1 MSFSIS
7 LQITSPSNW
16 KKFSQVLLITDDR
29 IDYNVDLIVLEG
41 LCNFRVIYEQDL
53 RLDNIVS
60 KVRKIDITPTTD
72 TLLICRIGID
82 DFIDG
87 KTGDS
92 SHDICQRM
100 ENHAFTMLGTMK
112 KAKLV
117 KKKLKS
123 LCSKNSEVFFTYV
136 LSVDIARAFYKS
148 ELSESESKHVKAV
161 SQRLNDRI
169 LYFNRY
175 VDLVLPSALKK
186 DLIDYFPLVDQKA
199 ANFVVDNTD
208 GWTLNKSS
216 ADELSK
222 SFGTNLKD
230 YCYSLKRFEHIIIV
244 GDSHF
249 DNIVRAWPADRFS
262 STILMDSFYK
272 LSNIVSGDPIV
283 KELSIYKNALI
294 ILNLGFH
301 DLHIRQSF
309 TCPCGE
315 NFELFAPK
323 TLSMNKYELLAQVTG
338 SMESAEQVLEKSLV
352 NCTVIF
358 ATCDIPYTER
368 YQMSVLEDHYKKG
381 NFCKN
386 KRAFIR
392 KSFCMHQMVKGI
404 DRLKDIAGTYNEI
417 VSSHCTVNNL
427 PVVNR
432 LPSLW
437 KFNDDSV
444 NNPVTCSV
452 KCFSDGINL
461 IPAAAQE
468 VAKYFYD
475 MVDTLSE
482 LMPGN
487 TLKEYTSVTECLH
500 HRRIPVIS
508 QKAGQNSTE
517 VDESNK
523 GNPVSMGKG
532 SKDIAKKK
540 DEKLDNKI
548 GKCAAVP
555 INRTPTASGPTVNKT
570 EINPPLGI
578 QVGFTPFPG
587 QPPPS
592 RNPFLGLQLP
602 QFAGP
607 LGPQPPLG
615 RPVMGPQPPLGY
627 PVMGPQPPLGHPVM
641 GPQPPLGHP
650 VMGPQPPLGHPVMGP
665 QPPLG
670 HPVMGPQPPLGHPVM
685 GPQPPLGH
693 PVMGPQPPLGHTGLG
708 PQPPYA
714 SPYVYAGGEPFPRA
728 PSYDVGYPKNT
739 QVQSQQPSWN
749 WQENPN
755 PPHYGGYP
763 TYEQQNLNQQESTPQ
778 SSNAHLER

>member
-29 IDYNVDLIVLEG
+29 IDYNVDLIGLEG
-41 LCNFRVIYEQDL
+41 LCSFRVVYEQDL

-60 KVRKIDITPTTD
+60 KVRKIDIKPTTD
-72 TLLICRIGID
+72 TLLICGIGID

-92 SHDICQRM
+92 SRDICQRM

-123 LCSKNSEVFFTYV
+123 LCSKNSEVFFMYV

-148 ELSESESKHVKAV
+148 QLLEREWKHVEAMN
-161 SQRLNDRI
+161 QQLNDRI

-199 ANFVVDNTD
+199 VNFVEDNTD

-262 STILMDSFYK
+262 STILIDSFYK
-272 LSNIVSGDPIV
+272 LSNIISGDPIV
-283 KELSIYKNALI
+283 RELSMYKNALI

-301 DLHIRQSF
+301 DLHTCKSF

-315 NFELFAPK
+315 NLEIFAPK
-323 TLSMNKYELLAQVTG
+323 TLDMKRDKLLAKVLG
-338 SMESAEQVLEKSLV
+338 SMESAEQVLKKSLV

-358 ATCDIPYTER
+358 ATCDIPHTEW
-368 YQMSVLEDHYKKG
+368 YQMSVLEDHYEDE
-381 NFCKN
+381 NFCKV
-386 KRAFIR
+386 KRAFVRMHSRVRGIEMR
-392 KSFCMHQMVKGI
+392 KMVRGI
-404 DRLKDIAGTYNEI
+404 GRLQYIAGIYNEI

-427 PVVNR
+427 PVLNR

-437 KFNDDSV
+437 KLNDDSV
-444 NNPVTCSV
+444 NNPVTCSI
-452 KCFSDGINL
+452 KCFSDGIKL
-461 IPAAAQE
+461 TPAAAQE

-482 LMPGN
+482 LIPGN
-487 TLKEYTSVTECLH
+487 TLKKNTSVTECLQA
-500 HRRIPVIS
+500 RPVIS
-508 QKAGQNSTE
+508 QRARQNSTV

-523 GNPVSMGKG
+523 GNPVSMGKR
-532 SKDIAKKK
+532 SKDIVKKK
-540 DEKLDNKI
+540 DKKLDNKI
-548 GKCAAVP
+548 GKCYAAL
-555 INRTPTASGPTVNKT
+555 INIKPTASGPTVNKT
-570 EINPPLGI
+570 EISPHLGN
-578 QVGFTPFPG
+578 QAGFTPFPG

-592 RNPFLGLQLP
+592 RNPYLGPQPP

-607 LGPQPPLG
+607 L
-615 RPVMGPQPPLGY
+615 
-627 PVMGPQPPLGHPVM
+627 GPQPPLGHPVM

-650 VMGPQPPLGHPVMGP
+650 GLGPQPSLGHPVMGP

-670 HPVMGPQPPLGHPVM
+670 HTGLG
-685 GPQPPLGH
+685 L
-693 PVMGPQPPLGHTGLG
+693 QPPLGHTGLG

-749 WQENPN
+749 WQEKPN

-763 TYEQQNLNQQESTPQ
+763 TYDQQNLNQQESIPQ

>member
-29 IDYNVDLIVLEG
+29 IDYSVDLIGLEG
-41 LCNFRVIYEQDL
+41 LCSFRVVYEQDL

-60 KVRKIDITPTTD
+60 KVRKIDIKPTTD
-72 TLLICRIGID
+72 TLLICGIGID

-148 ELSESESKHVKAV
+148 QLLESEWKHVEAMT
-161 SQRLNDRI
+161 QQLNDRI

-186 DLIDYFPLVDQKA
+186 DLMDYFPLVDQKA
-199 ANFVVDNTD
+199 ANFVKDNTD

-216 ADELSK
+216 ADELSE

-262 STILMDSFYK
+262 STILIDSFYK

-301 DLHIRQSF
+301 DLHKCESV
-309 TCPCGE
+309 TCNCIE
-315 NFELFAPK
+315 RFWLYTPK
-323 TLSMNKYELLAQVTG
+323 TLSMEKDELLAQVLN
-338 SMESAEQVLEKSLV
+338 SMETAEQVLKQSLV
-352 NCTVIF
+352 NCSVIF
-358 ATCDIPYTER
+358 AAYDIPHTEW
-368 YQMSVLEDHYKKG
+368 YQVSVLEDHYEKTNCAHKMKSG
-381 NFCKN
+381 
-386 KRAFIR
+386 FIPMV
-392 KSFCMHQMVKGI
+392 KMVKGI
-404 DRLKDIAGTYNEI
+404 DGLKYIAGIYNEI
-417 VSSHCTVNNL
+417 VSSHCAGNNL
-427 PVVNR
+427 PVLNR

-437 KFNDDSV
+437 KLDGDSV
-444 NNPVTCSV
+444 NNTVTCSN
-452 KCFSDGINL
+452 KCFSDGIKL
-461 IPAAAQE
+461 IPAAAQA

-482 LMPGN
+482 LMPDS
-487 TLKEYTSVTECLH
+487 TLKKNTSVTECLQA
-500 HRRIPVIS
+500 IIE
-508 QKAGQNSTE
+508 QNAGQNSTV
-517 VDESNK
+517 VDESSK
-523 GNPVSMGKG
+523 VNPVSTGEG
-532 SKDIAKKK
+532 SKDIVKKK
-540 DEKLDNKI
+540 DKKLDKKI
-548 GKCAAVP
+548 GTCYAAL
-555 INRTPTASGPTVNKT
+555 INIKPTASGPTVNKT
-570 EINPPLGI
+570 EISPHLGECAAVLINRTPTTSGPTVNKTEISPPPGN
-578 QVGFTPFPG
+578 QAGFTPFPG

-592 RNPFLGLQLP
+592 RNPYLGPQPP

-607 LGPQPPLG
+607 L
-615 RPVMGPQPPLGY
+615 
-627 PVMGPQPPLGHPVM
+627 GPQPPLGHPVM

-670 HPVMGPQPPLGHPVM
+670 HP
-685 GPQPPLGH
+685 
-693 PVMGPQPPLGHTGLG
+693 GLG

-714 SPYVYAGGEPFPRA
+714 SPYEYAGGAPFPPA
-728 PSYDVGYPKNT
+728 PSYHVGYPENT

-763 TYEQQNLNQQESTPQ
+763 AYEQQNLNQQENLYTTPQ
-778 SSNAHLER
+778 SSNAPVER

>member
-1 MSFSIS
+1 MKITYIIRYKQRLHKNLISGTVFFPLLVIFYIS

-29 IDYNVDLIVLEG
+29 IDYSVDLIGLEG
-41 LCNFRVIYEQDL
+41 LCSFRVVYEQDL

-60 KVRKIDITPTTD
+60 KVRKIDIKPTTD
-72 TLLICRIGID
+72 TLLICGIGID

-92 SHDICQRM
+92 SQDICQRM

-148 ELSESESKHVKAV
+148 ELSESEWKHVKAMN
-161 SQRLNDRI
+161 QQLNDRI

-262 STILMDSFYK
+262 STILIDSFYK

-283 KELSIYKNALI
+283 EELSIYKNALI

-315 NFELFAPK
+315 NLEIFAAK
-323 TLSMNKYELLAQVTG
+323 TLSMEKDELLAQVLS
-338 SMESAEQVLEKSLV
+338 SMETAEQVLKQSLV

-358 ATCDIPYTER
+358 AMCDIPHAAQ
-368 YQMSVLEDHYKKG
+368 YQVNVLEDHYYKTNCLLKMRSSFIPMGTMMKG
-381 NFCKN
+381 INRLKFI
-386 KRAFIR
+386 AFI
-392 KSFCMHQMVKGI
+392 
-404 DRLKDIAGTYNEI
+404 YNEI

-427 PVVNR
+427 PVLNR

-437 KFNDDSV
+437 KLNDDPV
-444 NNPVTCSV
+444 TNPVTCSI
-452 KCFSDGINL
+452 KCFSDGIKL
-461 IPAAAQE
+461 TPAAAQE

-475 MVDTLSE
+475 MVDALSE
-482 LMPGN
+482 LMPGSA
-487 TLKEYTSVTECLH
+487 LKKNTSVSECLQA
-500 HRRIPVIS
+500 RPVIS

-570 EINPPLGI
+570 EISPHPGN
-578 QVGFTPFPG
+578 QAGFTPFPG

-592 RNPFLGLQLP
+592 RNPFLGPQPP

-615 RPVMGPQPPLGY
+615 H
-627 PVMGPQPPLGHPVM
+627 PQPPLGHPVM

-650 VMGPQPPLGHPVMGP
+650 VMGPQPPLGHPVMGL

-670 HPVMGPQPPLGHPVM
+670 HPVMGPQPPLGHT
-685 GPQPPLGH
+685 GLA
-693 PVMGPQPPLGHTGLG
+693 PQPPLGHTGLG

-714 SPYVYAGGEPFPRA
+714 SPYVYASGEPFPRA

-749 WQENPN
+749 CQENPN

-763 TYEQQNLNQQESTPQ
+763 TYEQQNLNQQESIPQ